1 MIPFVVVPAHDE
13 ATTVGDV
20 VRRARIHA
28 PVIVV
33 DDGSTDGTAEAA
45 VAAGAAVRRHARRLG
60 KAQALRTGVVAAR
73 ARGATHV
80 VTLDADGQ
88 HDPDDVSTLLAAT
101 APRTLVVGARRTGDG
116 ALPAGRAEA
125 IVVAGFFVNWA
136 SGLRL
141 ADTQSGF
148 RVYPV
153 AIFDEVPARR
163 GGFVF
168 ETEVLLA
175 AAARGWLVREV
186 PVRSLPRVAAR
197 SRFRPV
203 ADGLAIGAYL
213 AGRSLARGA
222 AEAGAAVGTV
232 FETFTDGDRRRERL
246 AAMLDGA
253 APYVG
258 TIAWGAMVGAEAAR
272 RAGAR
277 LAWWWRHPRPRRA
290 LVAAAGALGLPGVVP
305 LLVLAAISGRRVPG
319 ARALVAAL
327 YAQERLD
334 ARVGAPVPVSV
345 KPLRRSA

>member
-1 MIPFVVVPAHDE
+1 DGALRSAARRERHGARRACPAGTRARARARARRRPRGVARGRRVNTFFVVVPAHDE

-20 VRRARIHA
+20 VRRARRHA

-45 VAAGAAVRRHARRLG
+45 VAAGADVRRHARRLG

-73 ARGATHV
+73 ARGATPV
-80 VTLDADGQ
+80 VTLRADRQ
-88 HDPDDVSTLLAAT
+88 PDPDDVSALLAAT

-175 AAARGWLVREV
+175 AAAR
-186 PVRSLPRVAAR
+186 ST
-197 SRFRPV
+197 S
-203 ADGLAIGAYL
+203 
-213 AGRSLARGA
+213 
-222 AEAGAAVGTV
+222 
-232 FETFTDGDRRRERL
+232 
-246 AAMLDGA
+246 
-253 APYVG
+253 
-258 TIAWGAMVGAEAAR
+258 
-272 RAGAR
+272 
-277 LAWWWRHPRPRRA
+277 
-290 LVAAAGALGLPGVVP
+290 
-305 LLVLAAISGRRVPG
+305 
-319 ARALVAAL
+319 
-327 YAQERLD
+327 
-334 ARVGAPVPVSV
+334 VSNT
-345 KPLRRSA
+345 KP

>member
-1 MIPFVVVPAHDE
+1 VISVVVVPAHDE
-13 ATTVGDV
+13 GATVGDV
-20 VRRARIHA
+20 VRRARRHA

-33 DDGSTDGTAEAA
+33 DDGSTDGTAAA
-45 VAAGAAVRRHARRLG
+45 ARAAGAEVLTHARRRG
-60 KAQALRTGVVAAR
+60 KAQALRTGVAAAR

-88 HDPDDVSTLLAAT
+88 HHPDDVPALLAA
-101 APRTLVVGARRTGDG
+101 AGPRTLVMGTRPLGSD

-148 RVYPV
+148 RVYPMAV
-153 AIFDEVPARR
+153 FDEVPARR

-186 PVRSLPRVAAR
+186 PVRSLPRAAAR

-203 ADGLAIGAYL
+203 ADGVAIGAHL
-213 AGRSLARGA
+213 AGRSLARA
-222 AEAGAAVGTV
+222 ASEAAAAARELVAV
-232 FETFTDGDRRRERL
+232 ASRRRARARH
-246 AAMLDGA
+246 AAMLEGA
-253 APYVG
+253 APWAG
-258 TIAWGAMVGAEAAR
+258 GIAWGLMIGVM
-272 RAGAR
+272 AGRLAGGR
-277 LAWWWRHPRPRRA
+277 LAWWWRHPRRRRA
-290 LVAAAGALGLPGVVP
+290 AAATTAALGLPAVLP
-305 LLVLAAISGRRVPG
+305 LLVLAALTGRRLPP

-327 YAQERLD
+327 YSQDRLD
-334 ARVGAPVPVSV
+334 AETAPPAVAVRT
-345 KPLRRSA
+345 LWTRS